1 MREIVLDTETTGLDP
16 YAGDR
21 LIEIGCV
28 ELENHIATGRT
39 YHQFINPER
48 DVPEEV
54 VKVHGITTEFLQD
67 KPVFKDIAQEFLDFI
82 ADSKLVIHNAVFDM
96 KFINAELSWAKFG
109 TIPETQAIDTLLIA
123 KKLFPGS
130 RVNLN
135 ELCRRFNIDNSKRTK
150 HGALLDAELL
160 AEVYL
165 ELLGGREPGLI
176 LGTVKKAGV
185 LEIKS
190 ETETVQKK
198 PQRPPRE
205 GIILP
210 EEAAN
215 HEAFLKTL
223 KKPMWLN

>member
-123 KKLFPGS
+123 RKLF
-130 RVNLN
+130 RVQ
-135 ELCRRFNIDNSKRTK
+135 E
-150 HGALLDAELL
+150 
-160 AEVYL
+160 
-165 ELLGGREPGLI
+165 
-176 LGTVKKAGV
+176 
-185 LEIKS
+185 
-190 ETETVQKK
+190 
-198 PQRPPRE
+198 
-205 GIILP
+205 
-210 EEAAN
+210 
-215 HEAFLKTL
+215 
-223 KKPMWLN
+223 